1 MTFPSLVNVYEAEAE
16 AISKV
21 VGVKEGGKVVVFSYH
36 GKAHD
41 GHDSVSNEVTEFVAA
56 VDATPAKVTLGT
68 LPAPAGKKDEA
79 APVENSWAWKLLGFS
94 TNYITLSTL

>member
-1 MTFPSLVNVYEAEAE
+1 MTFPSLVNVYEAEAD

-41 GHDSVSNEVTEFVAA
+41 GHDSVSNVVTEFVAA

-68 LPAPAGKKDEA
+68 VPAAEKKDEVP
-79 APVENSWAWKLLGFS
+79 APEKTDWAWKLLGF
-94 TNYITLSTL
+94 